1 MFYIQTL
8 AVPAM
13 RNIDDPQVRRG
24 ARLFLEAG
32 CAACH
37 TPSHATGDDRVP
49 ALTGQVI
56 FPYTNLLHDM
66 GVVLADGRPDFLESG
81 REWRAP
87 PLWGIGLIENVNN
100 HPRLLRDGRARSL
113 TEAILWHDGEGQA
126 AREEF
131 RRMSRDER
139 EAWIRFLVLQPRIE
153 GRTHVADRA
162 RS

>member
-100 HPRLLRDGRARSL
+100 HPRLLRAGEPAASPRPSCGTTARARPR
-113 TEAILWHDGEGQA
+113 GK
-126 AREEF
+126 RV

-139 EAWIRFLVLQPRIE
+139 EAWIRFLVSL
-153 GRTHVADRA
+153 
-162 RS
+162 